1 MKHMMRFLHPELW
14 AVVLALVAL
23 AGCSTADS
31 KAVPKEAA
39 KPQPVMVK
47 AEAITPRSIS
57 RILELT
63 GEVAAIN
70 TVTIAATLEGPIA
83 FNPWREGDRVERG
96 QKLIE
101 IDRPAYRRDVEAAQA
116 SQRVAQAK
124 LEDLRAG
131 TRPEEIAQAAETVT
145 KFEEALKF
153 CKLDLERIGTL
164 VQRGGL
170 PGEAL
175 DKAQVTCV
183 DLQSQ
188 YAAAQQRLAML
199 KAGPTATAIALQEA
213 VVKEAAARVEQVKAK
228 LAEGTIAAPFSGVVR
243 KVHVRVGDLASV
255 KSPLLELSDVSSLV
269 IRFAIPEAV
278 GTGDPARLPV
288 EVGLDAYPGKTFHA
302 KIIRQYPEIDSR
314 TRTRIVEA
322 RVVEPVP
329 LVAGMVARM
338 RLALETADQALVIPL
353 EAVLAT
359 PRGDKVA
366 FVVQDGKAVQRTVT
380 TGIEHGGLVQVVAG
394 LAPGDQVVIAGQ
406 DGLKD
411 GREVRLPAEKKADGA
426 GAGKAKGAQQ

>member
-1 MKHMMRFLHPELW
+1 
-14 AVVLALVAL
+14 LALVAL
-23 AGCSTADS
+23 AGCSLAES

-39 KPQPVMVK
+39 KPLPVMVK
-47 AEAITPRSIS
+47 AEAITPRSVS

-70 TVTIAATLEGPIA
+70 TVTIAATVEGPIT

-101 IDRPAYRRDVEAAQA
+101 INRPAYRRDVEAAQA
-116 SQRVAQAK
+116 WLGVAQAK

-145 KFEEALKF
+145 KLEEALTF
-153 CKLDLERIGTL
+153 CKLDLARISTL

-175 DKAQVTCV
+175 DKAQVNCV

-188 YAAAQQRLAML
+188 YAAATQRLAML

-213 VVKEAAARVEQVKAK
+213 VLQEAAARVEQVKAK

-243 KVHVRVGDLASV
+243 KVSVRVGDLASV
-255 KSPLLELSDVSSLV
+255 KSPLLELSDPSSLV
-269 IRFAIPEAV
+269 VRFAMPEAV
-278 GTGDPARLPV
+278 SSGDPARFPV

-302 KIIRQYPEIDSR
+302 KVVRQYPEIDSR

-322 RVVEPVP
+322 KVLEPVP
-329 LVAGMVARM
+329 LVTGMFARL
-338 RLALETADQALVIPL
+338 RVALETAEQALVIPVD
-353 EAVLAT
+353 AVRAT
-359 PRGDKVA
+359 PRGEQVA
-366 FVVQDGKAVQRTVT
+366 FIVQEGKAVQRTVT
-380 TGIEHGGLVQVVAG
+380 TGIEQGGLVQVTVG
-394 LAPGDQVVIAGQ
+394 LAAGDQVVVAGQ
-406 DGLKD
+406 EGLKD
-411 GREVRLPAEKKADGA
+411 GREVRLAGEKKADGA
-426 GAGKAKGAQQ
+426 GADKSGRAQP

>member
-1 MKHMMRFLHPELW
+1 M
-14 AVVLALVAL
+14 LALVAL
-23 AGCSTADS
+23 AGCNAADS

-47 AEAITPRSIS
+47 VERVALRSIS
-57 RILELT
+57 RVLELT
-63 GEVAAIN
+63 GEVAATN
-70 TVTIAATLEGPIA
+70 TVTIAATVEGPIA

-101 IDRPAYRRDVEAAQA
+101 INRPAYRRDVEAAQA
-116 SQRVAQAK
+116 SLGVAQAK

-145 KFEEALKF
+145 KLESALQF
-153 CKLDLERIGTL
+153 CKLDLERISTL

-188 YAAAQQRLAML
+188 YAAATQRLAML
-199 KAGPTATAIALQEA
+199 KAGPTATVMALQEA
-213 VVKEAAARVEQVKAK
+213 VVKEAAARVEQVRAK

-243 KVHVRVGDLASV
+243 KVSVRVGDLASV
-255 KSPLLELSDVSSLV
+255 KSPLLELSDLSSLV
-269 IRFAIPEAV
+269 VRFAIPEAAC
-278 GTGDPARLPV
+278 TCDPARLPV
-288 EVGLDAYPGKTFHA
+288 EVELDAYAGKTFHA
-302 KIIRQYPEIDSR
+302 RIVRQYPEIDGR
-314 TRTRIVEA
+314 TRTQIVEA
-322 RVVEPVP
+322 RMVESVP
-329 LVAGMVARM
+329 LVVGMFARV
-338 RLALETADQALVIPL
+338 RVALETANQAVVVPL
-353 EAVLAT
+353 EAVLVT

-380 TGIEHGGLVQVVAG
+380 TGIEQDRFVQVKVG
-394 LAPGDQVVIAGQ
+394 LAAGDEVVVAGQ

-411 GREVRLPAEKKADGA
+411 GKEVRLPAEKPADGA
-426 GAGKAKGAQQ
+426 GADKSGRAQQ

>member
-14 AVVLALVAL
+14 AAGLALVAL

-63 GEVAAIN
+63 GEVAAVN
-70 TVTIAATLEGPIA
+70 TVTIAATLEGPIV
-83 FNPWREGDRVERG
+83 FNPWREGDRVELG

-101 IDRPAYRRDVEAAQA
+101 IDRPTYRVEVQGALA
-116 SQRVAQAK
+116 SLQVAQAR
-124 LEDLRAG
+124 LDDLRAG
-131 TRPEEIAQAAETVT
+131 TRPEEIAQAEETD
-145 KFEEALKF
+145 KKLDEAIKF
-153 CKLDLERIGTL
+153 CKVDLARVTTL

-175 DKAQVTCV
+175 EKAQVNCV

-188 YAAAQQRLAML
+188 HDAAQHRLDML
-199 KAGPTATAIALQEA
+199 KSGPTRTTLTVQEA
-213 VVKEAAARVEQVKAK
+213 LVKEAAARVELAKAK
-228 LAEGTIAAPFSGVVR
+228 LAEHTIRAPFTGVVR
-243 KVHVRVGDLASV
+243 KVYVRVGDLATL
-255 KSPLLELSDVSSLV
+255 KAPLLELSDVSSLV

-302 KIIRQYPEIDSR
+302 KIIRQYPEIDSK
-314 TRTRIVEA
+314 TRTQIVEA
-322 RVVEPVP
+322 RVVEPFP
-329 LVAGMVARM
+329 LVAGMFARM
-338 RLALETADQALVIPL
+338 RLALETADKAVVIPL
-353 EAVLAT
+353 EAILAT

>member
-1 MKHMMRFLHPELW
+1 VKHMMRFLHPELW

-153 CKLDLERIGTL
+153 CKLDLERISTL

-213 VVKEAAARVEQVKAK
+213 VVQEAAARVEQVKAK
-228 LAEGTIAAPFSGVVR
+228 LAEGTIAAPFIAVVR

-278 GTGDPARLPV
+278 SVGDPARLPV

-322 RVVEPVP
+322 RVVEPVQ
-329 LVAGMVARM
+329 LVAGMFARM
-338 RLALETADQALVIPL
+338 RVALETADQAVVVPL

-411 GREVRLPAEKKADGA
+411 GKEVRLPGEKKADGA
-426 GAGKAKGAQQ
+426 GAEKARGAQQ

>member
-1 MKHMMRFLHPELW
+1 MKNVVAVMVPRLW
-14 AVVLALVAL
+14 VVALALVAL
-23 AGCSTADS
+23 AGCSVADS
-31 KAVPKEAA
+31 KTVPQEAA

-47 AEAITPRSIS
+47 AETITPRSIS

-63 GEVAAIN
+63 GEVAAVN
-70 TVTIAATLEGPIA
+70 TVTIAATVEGPIA
-83 FNPWREGDRVERG
+83 FNPWREGDRVECG

-124 LEDLRAG
+124 LEDLLAG
-131 TRPEEIAQAAETVT
+131 TRPEEIAQANETVT
-145 KFEEALKF
+145 KLEEALKF
-153 CKLDLERIGTL
+153 CKLDLERVTTL

-175 DKAQVTCV
+175 DKARVTCV

-243 KVHVRVGDLASV
+243 KVHVRVGDLATL
-255 KSPLLELSDVSSLV
+255 KAPLLELSDVSSLV
-269 IRFAIPEAV
+269 VRFAIPEAV

-288 EVGLDAYPGKTFHA
+288 EVGLDAYPGKTFHG
-302 KIIRQYPEIDSR
+302 KIIRQYPEIDSK
-314 TRTRIVEA
+314 TRTQIVEA

-329 LVAGMVARM
+329 LVAGMFARM
-338 RLALETADQALVIPL
+338 RLALETADHALVIPL

-394 LAPGDQVVIAGQ
+394 LASGEQVVIAGQ

>member
-1 MKHMMRFLHPELW
+1 MKRMMRFLYPGPW

-31 KAVPKEAA
+31 NAVPKEAA

-63 GEVAAIN
+63 GEVAAVN

-101 IDRPAYRRDVEAAQA
+101 IDRPAYREEVQGALA
-116 SQRVAQAK
+116 SLQVAQAR
-124 LEDLRAG
+124 LDDLRAG

-145 KFEEALKF
+145 KLEEALKF
-153 CKLDLERIGTL
+153 CKVDLARVTTL

-175 DKAQVTCV
+175 EKAQVTCV

-188 YAAAQQRLAML
+188 HAAATQRLAML
-199 KAGPTATAIALQEA
+199 KAGPTRTTLAVQEA
-213 VVKEAAARVEQVKAK
+213 LVKESAARVELAKAK
-228 LAEGTIAAPFSGVVR
+228 LAEGTIRAPFTGVVR
-243 KVHVRVGDLASV
+243 KVHVRVGDLATL
-255 KSPLLELSDVSSLV
+255 KAPLLELSDVSSLV
-269 IRFAIPEAV
+269 VRFAIPEAV
-278 GTGDPARLPV
+278 STGDPARLPV

-322 RVVEPVP
+322 RVLEPVP
-329 LVAGMVARM
+329 LVAGMFARM
-338 RLALETADQALVIPL
+338 RLALETADQAVVIPL

-406 DGLKD
+406 EGLKD
-411 GREVRLPAEKKADGA
+411 GREVRLPGEKKADGA
-426 GAGKAKGAQQ
+426 GAGKSGRSQQ